1 MKVSPKGA
9 WSNPCP
15 FCRIF
20 GIDNYSGMTYNW
32 SEFGNSMAED
42 YTKGSEQIL
51 SVTHIDDSAT
61 EKRLVYTYSGTSDS
75 YTQKTDDLGRMTELV
90 TPLGTYTY
98 TYDGLGRVTAKTLK
112 SGSVTVAKE
121 TYLYTESNDSGYTS
135 PLKKR
140 ITYKDNS
147 WDGYTCD
154 GNGLIKN
161 IVHSPGTHL
170 RTYQYDGMNRL
181 TREDIQGHKTAT
193 YEYDKAGNLTCRKEY
208 DYHGL
213 SLDGETPNKT
223 VTYSYQNGR
232 MTSYDGESCV
242 YDENGNPTT
251 YRGKTLTWTRGRLLE
266 TYPSLASPN
275 VTWTFTYNADGIRV
289 GKSAPGTTTTY
300 GVDGER
306 IVYEKTNGQIKRY
319 FYDESGIAGMY
330 YQGAYWYFRKNLQ
343 GDVVGICN
351 ASGTLIGEYVYD
363 AWGNLLEEPTNGVLL
378 ANPFRYRGYYY
389 DSSIGLYYLNS
400 RYYDPETGRFLNED
414 LISYLEPET
423 IGGINLYA
431 YCLNDPVNNID
442 PSGHFPALL
451 LSVLISMSVS
461 LLAETA
467 SDLLDDGKLNSNLN
481 DYLGAAVS
489 GAIAG
494 LGRGL
499 ISTALLS
506 GIGEVLSQ
514 TFITNEIN
522 GLGEA
527 ASVFAI
533 TAFSSAVGY
542 GIGKGVQRFGGNA
555 KFKSIIGNSTKNLAI
570 NNKLANAGY
579 KQLKIGVLGKS
590 GVVDG
595 IIQNSRGLRIVD
607 DLVENG
613 FGFVI
618 SVRWW

>member
-1 MKVSPKGA
+1 MSRLSFCFSFR
-9 WSNPCP
+9 WSMVFPCSSC
-15 FCRIF
+15 FL
-20 GIDNYSGMTYNW
+20 GIDNGENKAY
-32 SEFGNSMAED
+32 
-42 YTKGSEQIL
+42 
-51 SVTHIDDSAT
+51 
-61 EKRLVYTYSGTSDS
+61 
-75 YTQKTDDLGRMTELV
+75 
-90 TPLGTYTY
+90 
-98 TYDGLGRVTAKTLK
+98 
-112 SGSVTVAKE
+112 
-121 TYLYTESNDSGYTS
+121 
-135 PLKKR
+135 
-140 ITYKDNS
+140 
-147 WDGYTCD
+147 
-154 GNGLIKN
+154 N
-161 IVHSPGTHL
+161 IVK
-170 RTYQYDGMNRL
+170 R
-181 TREDIQGHKTAT
+181 
-193 YEYDKAGNLTCRKEY
+193 
-208 DYHGL
+208 
-213 SLDGETPNKT
+213 
-223 VTYSYQNGR
+223 
-232 MTSYDGESCV
+232 SC
-242 YDENGNPTT
+242 
-251 YRGKTLTWTRGRLLE
+251 
-266 TYPSLASPN
+266 
-275 VTWTFTYNADGIRV
+275 
-289 GKSAPGTTTTY
+289 
-300 GVDGER
+300 
-306 IVYEKTNGQIKRY
+306 
-319 FYDESGIAGMY
+319 
-330 YQGAYWYFRKNLQ
+330 
-343 GDVVGICN
+343 
-351 ASGTLIGEYVYD
+351 

-389 DSSIGLYYLNS
+389 DTSIGLYYLNS

-414 LISYLEPET
+414 LVSYLEPET
-423 IGGINLYA
+423 IGGINLYT
-431 YCLNDPVNNID
+431 YCLNDPVNYID
-442 PSGHFPALL
+442 PTGHFPALL

>member
-1 MKVSPKGA
+1 M
-9 WSNPCP
+9 
-15 FCRIF
+15 
-20 GIDNYSGMTYNW
+20 
-32 SEFGNSMAED
+32 
-42 YTKGSEQIL
+42 
-51 SVTHIDDSAT
+51 
-61 EKRLVYTYSGTSDS
+61 
-75 YTQKTDDLGRMTELV
+75 
-90 TPLGTYTY
+90 
-98 TYDGLGRVTAKTLK
+98 
-112 SGSVTVAKE
+112 
-121 TYLYTESNDSGYTS
+121 
-135 PLKKR
+135 
-140 ITYKDNS
+140 
-147 WDGYTCD
+147 
-154 GNGLIKN
+154 
-161 IVHSPGTHL
+161 
-170 RTYQYDGMNRL
+170 
-181 TREDIQGHKTAT
+181 
-193 YEYDKAGNLTCRKEY
+193 
-208 DYHGL
+208 
-213 SLDGETPNKT
+213 
-223 VTYSYQNGR
+223 
-232 MTSYDGESCV
+232 
-242 YDENGNPTT
+242 
-251 YRGKTLTWTRGRLLE
+251 
-266 TYPSLASPN
+266 
-275 VTWTFTYNADGIRV
+275 
-289 GKSAPGTTTTY
+289 
-300 GVDGER
+300 
-306 IVYEKTNGQIKRY
+306 
-319 FYDESGIAGMY
+319 
-330 YQGAYWYFRKNLQ
+330 
-343 GDVVGICN
+343 
-351 ASGTLIGEYVYD
+351 
-363 AWGNLLEEPTNGVLL
+363 LEEPASGIMSE
-378 ANPFRYRGYYY
+378 NPFRYRGYYY
-389 DSSIGLYYLNS
+389 DTSIGLYYLNS

-414 LISYLEPET
+414 LVSYLEPET

-431 YCLNDPVNNID
+431 YCLNDPVNYID

-451 LSVLISMSVS
+451 LSVIISMSVS